1 MNYKLL
7 LGVKIKINFKNKET
21 KIPKYFL
28 KKEKK
33 WKVIPKIILRCKRNT
48 AQNKNKHSSQ
58 KLLRLVFFRSKEV
71 IRDLVEHEFKILTT

>member
-33 WKVIPKIILRCKRNT
+33 WKVIPKIILRCKRNG
-48 AQNKNKHSSQ
+48 KND
-58 KLLRLVFFRSKEV
+58 EW
-71 IRDLVEHEFKILTT
+71 KIWIN